1 MSFNIASFSNKKLN
15 GYLKMRSN
23 NIDKYIDI
31 LTAQKVDEQQIKKL
45 MQKNNSLKK
54 KLAQLK
60 KIAIT
65 DNKPYS
71 FYICDYYDYLLD
83 IALNHDVRN
92 LHITGNPGI
101 RKPFFGYY
109 LLYILIQNNK
119 TVIYEDY
126 NMKNCVILF
135 SQKKVSYLNSIL
147 NNKEIQSYL
156 YKRRNLRVL
165 ELYKKW
171 GGIPYYILESAN
183 NSDILNELEKAI
195 ELYNDYARNHNR
207 FNEKN

>member
-1 MSFNIASFSNKKLN
+1 
-15 GYLKMRSN
+15 
-23 NIDKYIDI
+23 
-31 LTAQKVDEQQIKKL
+31 

-54 KLAQLK
+54 ELAQLK

-101 RKPFFGYY
+101 RNPFFGYY

-147 NNKEIQSYL
+147 DNKEIQSYL
-156 YKRRNLRVL
+156 YKQRNLRVL

>member
-1 MSFNIASFSNKKLN
+1 M
-15 GYLKMRSN
+15 
-23 NIDKYIDI
+23 
-31 LTAQKVDEQQIKKL
+31 
-45 MQKNNSLKK
+45 
-54 KLAQLK
+54 
-60 KIAIT
+60 
-65 DNKPYS
+65 
-71 FYICDYYDYLLD
+71 LD

-156 YKRRNLRVL
+156 YKRRNLVYCRWKNIKPF
-165 ELYKKW
+165 Y
-171 GGIPYYILESAN
+171 SQN
-183 NSDILNELEKAI
+183 N
-195 ELYNDYARNHNR
+195 
-207 FNEKN
+207 